1 MNHLRLLFYISCSL
15 YFNCFIQSTMTYTI
29 QQSSMNHIDL
39 KMKEIEEQNN
49 LWKNQVQH
57 DNESQSLMI
66 SPVRFGVWKKSKRNG
81 KHKRNRHRRK
91 LNRHK
96 KILHYL

>member
-1 MNHLRLLFYISCSL
+1 
-15 YFNCFIQSTMTYTI
+15 MTYTI
-29 QQSSMNHIDL
+29 QQSSMNRIDL
-39 KMKEIEEQNN
+39 KMKDIEEENN
-49 LWKNQVQH
+49 LWKKQVQH

>member
-15 YFNCFIQSTMTYTI
+15 YFNCFIQSTVTYTI
-29 QQSSMNHIDL
+29 QQSSMNRIDV
-39 KMKEIEEQNN
+39 KVKEIDEQNN

-81 KHKRNRHRRK
+81 KHKRNKHRRK
-91 LNRHK
+91 LYRHK
-96 KILHYL
+96 KILRYL